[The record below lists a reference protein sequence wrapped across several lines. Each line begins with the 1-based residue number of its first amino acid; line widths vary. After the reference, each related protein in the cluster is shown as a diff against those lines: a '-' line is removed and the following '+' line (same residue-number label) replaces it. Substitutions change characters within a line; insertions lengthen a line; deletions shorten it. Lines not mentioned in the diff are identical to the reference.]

1 MSTDFPG
8 LRAGYCAFTF
18 SDGRCCNN
26 LRHPTHPH
34 LCYPHARK
42 EAAQLAEKQAG
53 ISLCHEIKRNYV
65 TASDLTWT
73 VSRVFEAV
81 ATGRLK
87 PKTARTL
94 AYLAQIMAQTIP
106 LPKTNSSNLWEA
118 KAGPPPSAKASPE
131 KATPNTT
138 TRPRPRKT
146 TRTPT
151 RNQTRNSAKNHPCKP
166 PTLRLL
172 PLVTPSRSHGIRFYG
187 GQSL

>member
-1 MSTDFPG
+1 MSTEFPG

-53 ISLCHEIKRNYV
+53 LGLCQEIKRNYV

-106 LPKTNSSNLWEA
+106 LAQHEFVESLGSESWAAAVSESFPGEGNPRYDDKPDEEEDRD
-118 KAGPPPSAKASPE
+118 KPE
-131 KATPNTT
+131 KESSEESDEATSASSPATPKI
-138 TRPRPRKT
+138 P
-146 TRTPT
+146 
-151 RNQTRNSAKNHPCKP
+151 
-166 PTLRLL
+166 LRDA
-172 PLVTPSRSHGIRFYG
+172 
-187 GQSL
+187 Q